1 MRFIVILSALLVLSG
16 CASIPF
22 STMATFSQFDE
33 NTLTK
38 LDPNQMLVK
47 VSVGNDYSLEPDST
61 KLQLSVQ
68 PSNVNRSTEAAFGL
82 ELLSKVTEKRG
93 TGLFSADMEVTTY
106 EFKIDQTGAETLKQL
121 QTQFKTT
128 GLSGDMSFS
137 VETDFD
143 TKDKTEIKDEMW
155 LWIDLQLSE
164 QQGYIPLFEA
174 AKMDIKKV

>member
-1 MRFIVILSALLVLSG
+1 MRFVVLLSALLLFSG

-33 NTLTK
+33 NTLTT

-47 VSVGNDYSLEPDST
+47 VSVGHDFNLQPDST
-61 KLQLSVQ
+61 KLQLSAQ

-82 ELLSKVTEKRG
+82 ELLSQVTEKRA

-106 EFKIDQTGAETLKQL
+106 QFKIDKTGIEALKKL
-121 QTQFKTT
+121 QAQFKTT

-143 TKDKTEIKDEMW
+143 AKDKTEIKDDIW
-155 LWIDLQLSE
+155 LWIDIQLSE
-164 QQGYIPLFEA
+164 QQGYIPLFDA
-174 AKMDIKKV
+174 AKMPVKKV